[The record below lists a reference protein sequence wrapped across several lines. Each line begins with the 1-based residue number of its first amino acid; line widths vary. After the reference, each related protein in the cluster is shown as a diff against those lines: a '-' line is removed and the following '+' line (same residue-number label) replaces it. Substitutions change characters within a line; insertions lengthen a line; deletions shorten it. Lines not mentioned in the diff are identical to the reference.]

1 MAKAVLLFHRKR
13 IYDDGGILEMKL
25 WRLPARVPGSRHRLK
40 YSLYY
45 GEGGRRLVGYDNE
58 RGKGDHR
65 HYADQEHAYAFSDV
79 RRLMADFLADV
90 RRVRGGLL

>member
-1 MAKAVLLFHRKR
+1 MAKAVLLLHRKR

-25 WRLPARVPGSRHRLK
+25 WRVPTEVPGSEHQLK

-45 GEGGRRLVGYDNE
+45 GEVGRRLVGYDNE

-65 HYADQEHAYAFSDV
+65 HYADREHRYVFTDVQRLVTDFLSDV
-79 RRLMADFLADV
+79 Q
-90 RRVRGGLL
+90 RVRGGRL

>member
-1 MAKAVLLFHRKR
+1 MAKAVLLLHRKR

-25 WRLPARVPGSRHRLK
+25 WRVPAEVAGSRHRLK

-45 GEGGRRLVGYDNE
+45 GEAGSRLVGYDNE

-65 HYADQEHAYAFSDV
+65 HYAGREQGYTFTDV
-79 RRLMADFLADV
+79 RRLVADFLSDV
-90 RRVRGGLL
+90 RRVRGGRS